1 MRETNLKKHFPCEKH
16 MIIPAYFTILQSVTF
31 YNTSFLV
38 YMVCSDWAL
47 YRVFMCAPFPWQR
60 TNGTNVTFMPTAE
73 NPYFN
78 KLCCWKDCFLS
89 TPPPPKSFSPLD
101 DYACCHIL
109 AAEVIHSGW
118 EKSSLL
124 WWQGKE
130 KFSVSIGI
138 ISRSNYTFFYIFTH
152 KSIIYVY
159 FRAVWLVLC
168 NTTFAYQNYI
178 FLSLV

>member
-1 MRETNLKKHFPCEKH
+1 MWKTYDNTCLFYHFTISH
-16 MIIPAYFTILQSVTF
+16 FLQHIIPCLYGLFRLGSISSLYVCTIPMAVNKWNQCHIYAHSWKSLFQQ
-31 YNTSFLV
+31 
-38 YMVCSDWAL
+38 AL
-47 YRVFMCAPFPWQR
+47 LLERLLFVKPF
-60 TNGTNVTFMPTAE
+60 
-73 NPYFN
+73 
-78 KLCCWKDCFLS
+78 
-89 TPPPPKSFSPLD
+89 PPPPKSFSPLD

-118 EKSSLL
+118 EKSCLL